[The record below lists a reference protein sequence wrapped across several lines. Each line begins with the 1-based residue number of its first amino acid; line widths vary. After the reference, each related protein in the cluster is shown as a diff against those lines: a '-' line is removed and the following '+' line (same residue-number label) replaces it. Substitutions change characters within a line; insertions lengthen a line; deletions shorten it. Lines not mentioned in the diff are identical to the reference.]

1 MEMSPLYIAIVEHIN
16 GWLMTSKKCALGRL
30 ISLKRF
36 MRQQTSLQGLIWLCG
51 FVLCLNISTIG
62 LATAD
67 TALSYEQALQRLYQQ
82 SDAIHAANYYVDSE
96 RDRRQSL
103 DRLHLPTLSIS
114 AGIQAY
120 SLQRE
125 LNVEPL
131 QQAAEDLVPG
141 ANQLFPSSIDLDFNA
156 VDPVAAITSSWQ
168 LYTGGRI
175 KASRRL
181 ADAGIA
187 QAEAERDGALEQQE
201 KQLATIYFSHLLALS
216 VLTIRED
223 VLESVGHH
231 LHLAKRF
238 EKEGVLSKVER
249 LHAQV
254 AFDEARRN
262 LEQARADFGI
272 ADDTLRRLLRSDQ
285 PIKPL
290 TQLFLLS
297 RPLAPLAE
305 FLRAGF
311 AGHSQLGVLRANRK
325 QAQQGKV
332 IEQARFKPTVVAY
345 GSYNL
350 AQEDAEFS
358 NPMPLLDPDWVIGIN
373 ISYPLFDRYNRRR
386 LISAAGRKVQQ
397 VTALQREL
405 ETVIATVI
413 ENSYRSVDRARE
425 QFMLLESSIE
435 LAQETLRL
443 RERLF
448 EEGLGTSLDVVDAR
462 LASARAETERAVAAY
477 SFVLSLVDLLEASGQ
492 LDSFSDYVEQADIR
506 LLSKESKQ

>member
-1 MEMSPLYIAIVEHIN
+1 MTHKRIICLQIPLWRV
-16 GWLMTSKKCALGRL
+16 MRL
-30 ISLKRF
+30 ILLVLSLNV
-36 MRQQTSLQGLIWLCG
+36 S
-51 FVLCLNISTIG
+51 SIG
-62 LATAD
+62 SASAQ
-67 TALSYEQALQRLYQQ
+67 TALSYEQARQQLHQQ
-82 SDAIHAANYYVDSE
+82 SDAIAAANYQVDSE
-96 RDRRQSL
+96 RERRQSL

-125 LNVEPL
+125 LNIEPL
-131 QQAAEDLVPG
+131 QQAAGQLVPG
-141 ANQLFPSSIDLDFNA
+141 SEQLFPSTIDLDFNA

-175 KASRRL
+175 KASRRF

-187 QAEAERDGALEQQE
+187 QAKAQRTGIREQQE
-201 KQLATIYFSHLLALS
+201 KQLATVYFGHLLAMRVLS
-216 VLTIRED
+216 IRED
-223 VLESVGHH
+223 VLESVGRH
-231 LHLAKRF
+231 LHLAERF
-238 EKEGVLSKVER
+238 ENEGVISKVER

-254 AFDEARRN
+254 AFDEARRH

-272 ADDTLRRLLRSDQ
+272 ADDTLRRLLRSEQ

-290 TQLFLLS
+290 TRLFLLS

-305 FLRAGF
+305 FQRAGF
-311 AGHSQLGVLRANRK
+311 AGHSQLAVLRANRK

-332 IEQARFKPTVVAY
+332 IEEARFKPTVVAY

-350 AQEDAEFS
+350 VQEDAEFS
-358 NPMPLLDPDWVIGIN
+358 DPLPLLEPDWVIGIN

-386 LISAAGRKVQQ
+386 LISAAQLQVQR

-413 ENSYRSVDRARE
+413 ARSYRSVDRARE
-425 QFMLLESSIE
+425 QFMLLESNIE
-435 LAQETLRL
+435 LAQETLTL

-448 EEGLGTSLDVVDAR
+448 EEGLGTSLDVIDAR
-462 LASARAETERAVAAY
+462 LASARARTERAVAAY
-477 SFVLSLVDLLEASGQ
+477 SFVLSLVDLLETSGQ
-492 LDSFSDYVEQADIR
+492 LDSFNDYVVQADIR
-506 LLSKESKQ
+506 LTNEESR